1 MKTLLHK
8 TSDRIIVSIAA
19 VFILTAPL
27 FYLITRYFYAE
38 DMIDIIE
45 SIERG
50 EGLPPSFD
58 LEKDIIAGVMI
69 QYLLIFVVIALSLL
83 IAIRFSMRNMWH
95 PFENTLKSMEKFKV
109 SDRTMPV
116 LENGDI
122 KEFCRL
128 NHTLTRLM
136 KRNSETYRQQKE
148 FTENASHE
156 LQTPLAVMRSRL
168 DLLLQR
174 NLDKETLDA
183 INELYNANRR
193 MERLNRDLLLLANID
208 NDQFAVNTKVDIVSI
223 IRDIADS
230 MTSLGYNVNVTLPE
244 TECEI
249 AVNRTLF
256 ESLVNNLVVNALRNS
271 GQVDIS
277 LAEGKLMVS
286 NPSDNGK
293 PLDNS
298 RLFQRFASTSGTK
311 GNGLGLAIAKAVCD
325 VHRWDI
331 KYDFVSGKHL
341 FMVVLNSM
349 IQK

>member
-1 MKTLLHK
+1 M
-8 TSDRIIVSIAA
+8 
-19 VFILTAPL
+19 
-27 FYLITRYFYAE
+27 
-38 DMIDIIE
+38 
-45 SIERG
+45 
-50 EGLPPSFD
+50 
-58 LEKDIIAGVMI
+58 
-69 QYLLIFVVIALSLL
+69 Q
-83 IAIRFSMRNMWH
+83 
-95 PFENTLKSMEKFKV
+95 
-109 SDRTMPV
+109 
-116 LENGDI
+116 
-122 KEFCRL
+122 
-128 NHTLTRLM
+128 
-136 KRNSETYRQQKE
+136 RNSETYRQQKE

-174 NLDKETLDA
+174 KLDKETLDA

-193 MERLNRDLLLLANID
+193 MERLNRDLLLLAKID

-223 IRDIADS
+223 IKDIADS
-230 MTSLGYNVNVTLPE
+230 LTSLGYKVNT
-244 TECEI
+244 TFSDAQCEI
-249 AVNRTLF
+249 SANRTLF

-298 RLFQRFASTSGTK
+298 RLFQRFASTSGSK

-331 KYDFVSGKHL
+331 KYDFVSDNHL
-341 FMVVLNSM
+341 FTVILKGM

>member
-8 TSDRIIVSIAA
+8 TSDRIIVSIVA

-45 SIERG
+45 SVERG
-50 EGLPPSFD
+50 EGVPVSFD
-58 LEKDIIAGVMI
+58 LEQDIIAGVMI

-83 IAIRFSMRNMWH
+83 IAIRFSLRNLWH
-95 PFENTLKSMEKFKV
+95 PFENTLKSMEQFKV
-109 SDRTMPV
+109 SDKTVPV

-122 KEFCRL
+122 REFDRL
-128 NHTLTRLM
+128 NNTLTELM
-136 KRNSETYRQQKE
+136 LRNSETYRQQKE

-174 NLDKETLDA
+174 NLDRETLDS

-193 MERLNRDLLLLANID
+193 MERLNRDLLLLAKID
-208 NDQFAVNTKVDIVSI
+208 NGQFAATTKVNVVTVIS
-223 IRDIADS
+223 DIADS
-230 MTSLGYNVNVTLPE
+230 LTTLGYKVNATFSDAL
-244 TECEI
+244 CEI
-249 AVNRTLF
+249 TANRTLF

-271 GQVDIS
+271 GQADIS
-277 LAEGKLMVS
+277 LNEGKLTVS
-286 NPSDNGK
+286 NPSGNGE
-293 PLDNS
+293 PLDRS
-298 RLFQRFASTSGTK
+298 KLFRRFAPTSAVK

-325 VHRWDI
+325 VHGWDI
-331 KYDFVSGKHL
+331 KYDFISGNHL
-341 FMVVLNSM
+341 FSVIMTGTA
-349 IQK
+349 QK

>member
-8 TSDRIIVSIAA
+8 TSDRIIVSISA

-58 LEKDIIAGVMI
+58 LEQDIIAGVMI

-83 IAIRFSMRNMWH
+83 IAIRFSLRNLWH
-95 PFENTLKSMEKFKV
+95 PFENTLMSMEEFKV
-109 SDRTMPV
+109 SDNTLPA

-122 KEFCRL
+122 KEFSRL

-136 KRNSETYRQQKE
+136 QRNSETYHQQKE

-174 NLDKETLDA
+174 NLDKEILDA

-193 MERLNRDLLLLANID
+193 MERLNRDLLLLAKID
-208 NDQFAVNTKVDIVSI
+208 NDQFTACETVNITAVT
-223 IRDIADS
+223 REIANS
-230 MTSLGYNVNVTLPE
+230 LRSLGYKVNTSLPA
-244 TECEI
+244 TRYEI
-249 AVNRTLF
+249 TANRTLF
-256 ESLVNNLVVNALRNS
+256 ESLVSNLIVNAARNS

-277 LAEGKLMVS
+277 LADGKLIVS
-286 NPSDNGK
+286 NPSADGK
-293 PLDNS
+293 PLEHS
-298 RLFQRFASTSGTK
+298 RLFLRFASTSGSK

-325 VHRWDI
+325 VHRWNI
-331 KYDFVSGKHL
+331 EYSFVGGNHIFTVKLKDSGT
-341 FMVVLNSM
+341 
-349 IQK
+349 I

>member
-19 VFILTAPL
+19 VFILTVPL
-27 FYLITRYFYAE
+27 FYLITKYFYAE

-45 SIERG
+45 SVKRG

-58 LEKDIIAGVMI
+58 LEQDIIVGVMI

-83 IAIRFSMRNMWH
+83 IAIRFSMRNLWH
-95 PFENTLKSMEKFKV
+95 PFENTLKSMEQFKV
-109 SDRTMPV
+109 SDGTIPV
-116 LENGDI
+116 LDNGDI
-122 KEFCRL
+122 KEFNRL
-128 NHTLTRLM
+128 NHALTRLM
-136 KRNSETYRQQKE
+136 QRNSETYRQQKE

-174 NLDKETLDA
+174 NLDKETFDA

-193 MERLNRDLLLLANID
+193 MERLNRDLLLLAKID
-208 NDQFAVNTKVDIVSI
+208 NNQFVTNTKVDMISI

-230 MTSLGYNVNVTLPE
+230 LTSLGYKVNATFSDAK
-244 TECEI
+244 CEI
-249 AVNRTLF
+249 TANRTLC
-256 ESLVNNLVVNALRNS
+256 ESLVNNLTVNALRNS

-277 LAEGKLMVS
+277 LAEGKLMIS
-286 NPSDNGK
+286 NPSADGE
-293 PLDNS
+293 PLDSS
-298 RLFQRFASTSGTK
+298 RLFRRFASTTGTE

-325 VHRWDI
+325 VHGWGI
-331 KYDFVSGKHL
+331 KYDFVSGNHL
-341 FMVVLNSM
+341 FTVILNGM

>member
-8 TSDRIIVSIAA
+8 TSDRIIVSISA

-58 LEKDIIAGVMI
+58 LEQDIIAGVMI

-83 IAIRFSMRNMWH
+83 IAIRFSLRNLWH
-95 PFENTLKSMEKFKV
+95 PFENTLKSMEQFKV
-109 SDRTMPV
+109 SDRTIPV
-116 LENGDI
+116 LENEDI
-122 KEFCRL
+122 KEFSRL
-128 NHTLTRLM
+128 NHALTRLM
-136 KRNSETYRQQKE
+136 QRNSETYRQQKE

-174 NLDKETLDA
+174 NLDKEILDA

-193 MERLNRDLLLLANID
+193 MERLNRDLLLAKID
-208 NDQFAVNTKVDIVSI
+208 NGQFAINTKVDMVSI
-223 IRDIADS
+223 IRNIADS
-230 MTSLGYNVNVTLPE
+230 LTSLGYKINT
-244 TECEI
+244 TFSDAQCEI
-249 AVNRTLF
+249 TANRTLF

-311 GNGLGLAIAKAVCD
+311 GNGLGLAIAKAICN
-325 VHRWDI
+325 VHRWNI
-331 KYDFVSGKHL
+331 EYSFVGGNHIFTVKLKDSGT
-341 FMVVLNSM
+341 V
-349 IQK
+349 